1 MRVASVFADMSAD
14 PALRRRGIS
23 AVATFV
29 VEGAVIAL
37 LLLGTEATTRP
48 SPDDALKTFDVIP
61 RVPPPER
68 FKPKPARS
76 HRREGAASPPNLRSK
91 ATEIVAPLPIVPVIV
106 PPLVIAAKVAGLS
119 AQSTSGAAPVAGP
132 GTGAGGVGNG
142 TGSGGAGDGNGD
154 GGEGSPPR
162 WRKGRLKDSDYPKEA
177 GEAGVSGTVTVR
189 YLVME
194 DGHVSDCEIIKSS
207 GNGALDE
214 TTCRLIRERFRFD
227 PSRDAAGRPVP
238 AYLRENHSW
247 AIADDPAPSRN

>member
-1 MRVASVFADMSAD
+1 MTVAATLANFSTD
-14 PALRRRGIS
+14 PVSRRRGIS
-23 AVATFV
+23 AAVTFV
-29 VEGAVIAL
+29 VEGAIIAL
-37 LLLGTEATTRP
+37 LLLGSDVVTKP
-48 SPDDALKTFDVIP
+48 SAQEALKTFDVTP
-61 RVPPPER
+61 PVPPIEP

-91 ATEIVAPLPIVPVIV
+91 ATEIVAPVPIVPLIV
-106 PPLVIAAKVAGLS
+106 PPSVVVAKIAGLGEE
-119 AQSTSGAAPVAGP
+119 STSGAAPVVGP

-142 TGSGGAGDGNGD
+142 TGSGGAGDGDGD
-154 GGEGSPPR
+154 GGEGTPPR

-194 DGHVSDCEIIKSS
+194 DGHVSDCEIIKTS

-238 AYLRENHSW
+238 AWLRENHSW
-247 AIADDPAPSRN
+247 AIEDDPDPSRN

>member
-1 MRVASVFADMSAD
+1 MTVASAFADMSAD
-14 PALRRRGIS
+14 PAMRRRGIS
-23 AVATFV
+23 AAMTFV
-29 VEGAVIAL
+29 IEGVIIAL
-37 LLLGTEATTRP
+37 MLFGTEAATRP
-48 SPDDALKTFDVIP
+48 TADETLKTFDVAP
-61 RVPPPER
+61 PVPPPER
-68 FKPKPARS
+68 VKPKPARS
-76 HRREGAASPPNLRSK
+76 HRREGRASPPNLRSK
-91 ATEIVAPLPIVPVIV
+91 AAEIVAPVPILPVIV
-106 PPLVIAAKVAGLS
+106 PPPVIVAKVAGLG
-119 AQSTSGAAPVAGP
+119 AEATSGAAPVAGP

-142 TGSGGAGDGNGD
+142 TGSGGAGDGDGD
-154 GGEGSPPR
+154 GGEGTPPR

-227 PSRDAAGRPVP
+227 ASRDAAGRPVP

-247 AIADDPAPSRN
+247 AIEDDPTPSRK

>member
-1 MRVASVFADMSAD
+1 MTVASALADFSTD

-23 AVATFV
+23 AAVTFV
-29 VEGAVIAL
+29 VEGVIIAL
-37 LLLGTEATTRP
+37 LFLGTEAVPKP
-48 SPDDALKTFDVIP
+48 SAEEALKTFDVTPP
-61 RVPPPER
+61 RPLPER
-68 FKPKPARS
+68 VLPKPARS
-76 HRREGAASPPNLRSK
+76 HRPEGAASPPNLRSK
-91 ATEIVAPLPIVPVIV
+91 ATEIVVPQPIIPIIV
-106 PPLVIAAKVAGLS
+106 PPPIVVAKTAGLG
-119 AQSTSGAAPVAGP
+119 AEATAGAAPVVGP

-154 GGEGSPPR
+154 GGDGTPPR
-162 WRKGRLKDSDYPKEA
+162 WRKGRLKDSDYPRAA

-227 PSRDAAGRPVP
+227 ASRDAAGRPVP
-238 AYLRENHSW
+238 AWLRENHSW
-247 AIADDPAPSRN
+247 AIEDDPETPR